1 MADIFHTFFGLCG
14 FSLLGYFASS
24 GTQEE
29 GGEGKG
35 KVTNGNFVPINPT
48 YALPE
53 PVVAKFG
60 LKYQTLPRI

>member
-14 FSLLGYFASS
+14 LSLLGYFASS
-24 GTQEE
+24 GAEE
-29 GGEGKG
+29 IHGK
-35 KVTNGNFVPINPT
+35 FVPINPT

-60 LKYQTLPRI
+60 LKFQSLPRI